1 MHITGKRDFVNS
13 QHLKDIRIYELARV
27 MPLMPKGSY
36 VLEIGSGA
44 GWQAKHLAENG
55 FVVEAI
61 DLKQSNYAGQRVWPV
76 QNYDGTYIPFQDN
89 SFDIIFSSNVLEHIP
104 HIEDFQIEIQ
114 RVLKSGGVAIH
125 VLPTATWRFWTNI
138 SFYMVRAK
146 QILSIA
152 TGGKRNSTETF
163 VSETKDQAP
172 SANLTFIQTLFKAM
186 LPPAHGAIGNSVTQL
201 YGFSRFRWIR
211 LFTKTGWSVTDCLP
225 NRLFYTG
232 HLLCGSLFT
241 IRFRHWSS
249 YLMGSSCLI
258 YVLTKNRE
266 TEGV

>member
-1 MHITGKRDFVNS
+1 
-13 QHLKDIRIYELARV
+13 
-27 MPLMPKGSY
+27 
-36 VLEIGSGA
+36 
-44 GWQAKHLAENG
+44 
-55 FVVEAI
+55 
-61 DLKQSNYAGQRVWPV
+61 
-76 QNYDGTYIPFQDN
+76 
-89 SFDIIFSSNVLEHIP
+89 
-104 HIEDFQIEIQ
+104 
-114 RVLKSGGVAIH
+114 
-125 VLPTATWRFWTNI
+125 
-138 SFYMVRAK
+138 MVRAK

-232 HLLCGSLFT
+232 HLLCGSKLNVPM
-241 IRFRHWSS
+241 RHAMS
-249 YLMGSSCLI
+249 YVLGSSCLV
-258 YVLTKNRE
+258 YVLSQSGSGN
-266 TEGV
+266 